1 MADVHHDAIEPRAG
15 WDRECL
21 QAARDRNGRRLGD
34 RAAHPALRP
43 SSGMRSDKA
52 PQTTSGEGEDIV
64 ILEYWKP
71 SSGDK
76 ARRGQ

>member
-1 MADVHHDAIEPRAG
+1 MAEVHQDAKEPRAG

-34 RAAHPALRP
+34 RAAHRAPTGSAMRNDKKPRP
-43 SSGMRSDKA
+43 VIE
-52 PQTTSGEGEDIV
+52 EGEDIV

-71 SSGDK
+71 SADDK
-76 ARRGQ
+76 VGRSR